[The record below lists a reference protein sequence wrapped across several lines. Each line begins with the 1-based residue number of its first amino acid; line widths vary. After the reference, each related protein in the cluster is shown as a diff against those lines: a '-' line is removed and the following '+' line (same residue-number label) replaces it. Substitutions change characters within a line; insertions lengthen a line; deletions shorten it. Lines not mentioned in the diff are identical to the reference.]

1 MNTYESNR
9 VPIVARSLFFFRFL
23 RTTRP
28 YNRTQFNSKRI
39 ADNPWNAP
47 CTHTYTRAH
56 VRSEGRDSRGREK
69 ETRRAPR
76 ARIFDGSPGA
86 EGREGEHAN
95 KLALYLK
102 QLLGIAVTHERGS
115 GPYCG
120 PSETTVRAG
129 DEERRVESGLREAA
143 ERGVVAEE
151 VAKEAKERARSR
163 GRK

>member
-1 MNTYESNR
+1 MH
-9 VPIVARSLFFFRFL
+9 
-23 RTTRP
+23 
-28 YNRTQFNSKRI
+28 
-39 ADNPWNAP
+39 
-47 CTHTYTRAH
+47 THTHAPTYAAK
-56 VRSEGRDSRGREK
+56 EEIPAAAK
-69 ETRRAPR
+69 ETRWAPR

-129 DEERRVESGLREAA
+129 DEERRVESEPREAT
-143 ERGVVAEE
+143 ERGEVAEE
-151 VAKEAKERARSR
+151 EAKEVKERARGR

>member
-1 MNTYESNR
+1 MSLSLL
-9 VPIVARSLFFFRFL
+9 VRSFFFAFCEQRDL
-23 RTTRP
+23 IIGPNLIPKESQIILGTHR
-28 YNRTQFNSKRI
+28 
-39 ADNPWNAP
+39 A
-47 CTHTYTRAH
+47 HTYTNAH

-151 VAKEAKERARSR
+151 EAKEAKERARSR